1 MKRDFTKKQLELL
14 SKMDLPFDPSGELSE
29 EEELQMEESVSN
41 YFALHGLAGNGDQTN
56 QNWRIV
62 RRHYDDPCAVTAEYG
77 IRLTV
82 F

>member
-41 YFALHGLAGNGDQTN
+41 YFALHGLAENGDQTN
-56 QNWRIV
+56 QTGEL
-62 RRHYDDPCAVTAEYG
+62 CADIMTILAQ
-77 IRLTV
+77 
-82 F
+82 